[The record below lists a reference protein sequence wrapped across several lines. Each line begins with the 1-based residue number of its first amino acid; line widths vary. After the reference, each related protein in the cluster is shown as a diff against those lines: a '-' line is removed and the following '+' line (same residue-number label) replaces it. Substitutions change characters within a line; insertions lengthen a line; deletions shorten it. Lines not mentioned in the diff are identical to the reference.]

1 MSIDMG
7 KEIERKFLVK
17 DETYKTLAEG
27 ILYHQGFLNTSKE
40 RVVRIRIVGEKG
52 FLTIKG
58 LSEGA
63 KRTEFEYE
71 IPVEDAKTMLE
82 EICEKP
88 IIIKYRYNIQIDDL
102 LWEVDE
108 FKAENEGLVV
118 AEIELHDEFQN
129 FDKPNWLGG
138 EVTEDPKYYNAN
150 LIKHPFKSWK

>member
-1 MSIDMG
+1 MG

-17 DETYKTLAEG
+17 DKSYQTLG
-27 ILYHQGFLNTSKE
+27 KGVLYYQGFLSTVKE
-40 RVVRIRIVGEKG
+40 RVVRVRVMEDKA

-58 LSEGA
+58 LSKGA

-71 IPVEDAKTMLE
+71 IPAEDAKFMLDE
-82 EICEKP
+82 LCEKP
-88 IIIKYRYNIQIDDL
+88 IIIKYRYNIKFGEF

-108 FKAENEGLVV
+108 FKGENDGLVV
-118 AEIELHDEFQN
+118 AEIELQHEDQK
-129 FDKPNWLGG
+129 FDKPNWLGE

>member
-1 MSIDMG
+1 MG

-17 DETYKTLAEG
+17 DENYKTLAEG
-27 ILYHQGFLNTSKE
+27 VLYYQGFLSTSKE
-40 RVVRIRIVGEKG
+40 RVVRIRIIGDSA

-58 LSEGA
+58 LSKGA

-71 IPVEDAKTMLE
+71 IPVDDAKIMLE
-82 EICEKP
+82 ELCEKP

-108 FKAENEGLVV
+108 FKAENEGLVI
-118 AEIELHDEFQN
+118 AEIELQDEDQKFT
-129 FDKPNWLGG
+129 KPKWIGD

-150 LIKHPFKSWK
+150 LIKYPFKSWKQF